1 MKFNEFQGKARETAI
16 YEDSVVHMTAQLTQN
31 QMNSALCLI
40 YPALKLNGEAGEIA
54 EEVGKMIRD
63 DHGVLTMD
71 RADRLRKEVGDI
83 LWYAAA
89 LATELD
95 MQLET
100 VAIDNIAKL
109 SSRQER
115 GVLRG
120 SGDDR

>member
-1 MKFNEFQGKARETAI
+1 MDFNEYQVKASETAI
-16 YEDSVVHMTAQLTQN
+16 YEDSVIHMTAQLTQN

-54 EEVGKMIRD
+54 EEIGKMIRD
-63 DHGVLTMD
+63 DHGVLTME

-89 LATELD
+89 LAGELGMD
-95 MQLET
+95 LET

-115 GVLRG
+115 GVLEG
-120 SGDDR
+120 SGSDR